1 MIKSLKKSMT
11 SVLTDISIEWLYPET
26 KEILLSPVGATCL
39 FPGDRLIGY
48 SVVCDTSRYHSNPKS
63 DKRRRY
69 SMMRSNE
76 SASSVFYH
84 SQEEDAGKVPSDGQ
98 GPHRDNQVGS
108 LFDGCQETESSPIAT
123 EQDIMGTDTATSPR
137 RRAYSTNQIVDYNP
151 MKKAYTPSD
160 PSSVVGKN
168 PLRRAKVQELIGQTH
183 PDHGA
188 QWKMDYQ
195 PQLASLCATSSRG
208 RPITAHKPPVQQPE
222 AFQGESKPDQTHPGP
237 VVENGSR
244 SSTDSPSLGSTGDA
258 DGYTHQLCEVETP
271 QEPHA
276 PEFKASHGKGDCK
289 AVITGLLC
297 GKPMRWEVAFDI
309 QPYLKGREREEK
321 VHEDLW
327 NETFHHLAGCS
338 IIQDFEHMADKECEI
353 EHGSGRRYQLYAIHT
368 SKACNILS
376 KYTAFVPIDL
386 DSNEYLPTC
395 VEYSHPG
402 EDHKRSSHCSSRS
415 GSRKNRGYSVG
426 LGRSQ
431 SGGLP
436 GQDDTAMCYTSNNV
450 IACIAS
456 THVSLQLSCGAFML
470 DSALCDAINVPM
482 DKLKW
487 TSPFTSHRISLTH
500 VSHSSSRRSE
510 SLEVHH
516 GSSPPPK
523 DSDLNEE
530 LVSQTSSSSF
540 QSRSPRMEGEPSLL
554 SGFSSMSTEAP
565 PSPINSFYDSGRGS
579 ESEIAET
586 PLLGSPGILQRPV
599 QDPEGMVWATAVAL
613 AWLEHSSASYF
624 IEWEMIAAKASMW
637 LDEQIVPEGRDL
649 ASVKAAANQLFIIL
663 RHWDENLQL
672 NMLCY
677 NPNSM

>member
-1 MIKSLKKSMT
+1 MNIYNYPKA
-11 SVLTDISIEWLYPET
+11 ISI
-26 KEILLSPVGATCL
+26 
-39 FPGDRLIGY
+39 DR
-48 SVVCDTSRYHSNPKS
+48 
-63 DKRRRY
+63 
-69 SMMRSNE
+69 
-76 SASSVFYH
+76 
-84 SQEEDAGKVPSDGQ
+84 
-98 GPHRDNQVGS
+98 
-108 LFDGCQETESSPIAT
+108 
-123 EQDIMGTDTATSPR
+123 
-137 RRAYSTNQIVDYNP
+137 
-151 MKKAYTPSD
+151 
-160 PSSVVGKN
+160 
-168 PLRRAKVQELIGQTH
+168 
-183 PDHGA
+183 
-188 QWKMDYQ
+188 W
-195 PQLASLCATSSRG
+195 PQLASLCASSSRG
-208 RPITAHKPPVQQPE
+208 RPITAHKPPAQQPE
-222 AFQGESKPDQTHPGP
+222 GLQGESKVDQTHPGP
-237 VVENGSR
+237 VVEDGSR

-271 QEPHA
+271 QDPHA

-289 AVITGLLC
+289 AVISGLLC
-297 GKPMRWEVAFDI
+297 GKPVRWEVAFDI

-327 NETFHHLAGCS
+327 NETFHHLAGRS
-338 IIQDFEHMADKECEI
+338 IIQDFEHMAEKECEI

-368 SKACNILS
+368 SKACNTLS
-376 KYTAFVPIDL
+376 KYTALVPIDL

-395 VEYSHPG
+395 IEYSHPG

-415 GSRKNRGYSVG
+415 SSRKNRAYSVG

-436 GQDDTAMCYTSNNV
+436 GQDDAALCYKIIRIQPALSFSLSKES
-450 IACIAS
+450 IGDLRPLAEIS
-456 THVSLQLSCGAFML
+456 REPFLRQVSLQLSCGAFML
-470 DSALCDAINVPM
+470 DNALCDAINVPM

-487 TSPFTSHRISLTH
+487 TSPFTSHRLSLTH

-523 DSDLNEE
+523 DSDFNYECEE
-530 LVSQTSSSSF
+530 LVSRTSSSSF
-540 QSRSPRMEGEPSLL
+540 QARSPRMEGEPSLL

-565 PSPINSFYDSGRGS
+565 PSPINSLYDSGRGS
-579 ESEIAET
+579 EFEITET
-586 PLLGSPGILQRPV
+586 PLPGSPGILRKAV

-649 ASVKAAANQLFIIL
+649 ASVKATANQLFIIL